1 MISVKSIFKFIRSY
15 IDTHRLFRGLEINS
29 CSFVILDTETTGLEA
44 SKGDKIISLA
54 ALKIRN
60 SLIQENEFLD
70 ELINPERDIPWESV
84 KIHHITDEHVRG
96 KPTLPELQSKINL
109 FLKKSILIGHNI
121 EFDKKFIYQDA
132 VNSDLSKRMKKITS
146 IDTIYLTAALYP
158 DLENYYLSY
167 LCEHFNIRTNDQ
179 IRHSALGDCWIT
191 ARLFLH
197 LLKKAKEKNITTA
210 SGLLKLCNQG
220 AKLHHLIRNAKEIH

>member
-1 MISVKSIFKFIRSY
+1 MKSIFKFIRSY
-15 IDTHRLFRGLEINS
+15 IDTHRLFRGLEINN

-44 SKGDKIISLA
+44 SMGDKIISLA

-132 VNSDLSKRMKKITS
+132 ANSDLSKRMKKITS

-158 DLENYYLSY
+158 DLENYDLSY

-197 LLKKAKEKNITTA
+197 LLHKAKEKNITTA

-220 AKLHHLIRNAKEIH
+220 AKLHHLIRNAKKIH

>member
-1 MISVKSIFKFIRSY
+1 MKSIFKFIRSY
-15 IDTHRLFRGLEINS
+15 IDTHRLFRGLEINN

-44 SKGDKIISLA
+44 SMGDKIISLA

-84 KIHHITDEHVRG
+84 KIHRITDEHVRG

-132 VNSDLSKRMKKITS
+132 ANSDLSKRMKKITS

-158 DLENYYLSY
+158 DLENYNLSY

-197 LLKKAKEKNITTA
+197 LLNKAKEKNITTA

-220 AKLHHLIRNAKEIH
+220 AKLHHLISNAKKIH

>member
-1 MISVKSIFKFIRSY
+1 VKSIFKFIRSY
-15 IDTHRLFRGLEINS
+15 IDTNRLFRGLEINN

-44 SKGDKIISLA
+44 SMGDKIISLA

-132 VNSDLSKRMKKITS
+132 ANSDLSRRMKKITS

-158 DLENYYLSY
+158 DLENYDLSY

-197 LLKKAKEKNITTA
+197 LLNKAKEKNITTA

-220 AKLHHLIRNAKEIH
+220 ARLHHLIRNAKKIH

>member
-1 MISVKSIFKFIRSY
+1 MKSIFKFIRSY
-15 IDTHRLFRGLEINS
+15 IDTHRLFRGLEINN

-44 SKGDKIISLA
+44 SMGDKIISLA

-84 KIHHITDEHVRG
+84 KIHRITDEHVRG

-132 VNSDLSKRMKKITS
+132 ANSDLSKRMKKITS

-158 DLENYYLSY
+158 DLENYNLSY

-197 LLKKAKEKNITTA
+197 LLNKAKEKNITTA

-220 AKLHHLIRNAKEIH
+220 AKLHHLIRNAKKIH

>member
-1 MISVKSIFKFIRSY
+1 MKSIFKFIRSY
-15 IDTHRLFRGLEINS
+15 IDTHRLFRGLEINN

-44 SKGDKIISLA
+44 SMGDKIISLA

-158 DLENYYLSY
+158 DLENYDLSY

-197 LLKKAKEKNITTA
+197 LLNKAKEKNITTA

-220 AKLHHLIRNAKEIH
+220 AKLHHLIRNAKKIH

>member
-1 MISVKSIFKFIRSY
+1 MKSIFKFIRSY
-15 IDTHRLFRGLEINS
+15 IDTHRLFRGLEINN

-44 SKGDKIISLA
+44 NMGDKIISLA

-132 VNSDLSKRMKKITS
+132 VNSEYYDELWKIPFAKIKKKLCFVRDKNSKVKIKKKVIHFQEVRFLDYNLACAYTPVNFFPK
-146 IDTIYLTAALYP
+146 IIYL
-158 DLENYYLSY
+158 DFSVFFSR
-167 LCEHFNIRTNDQ
+167 CE
-179 IRHSALGDCWIT
+179 
-191 ARLFLH
+191 
-197 LLKKAKEKNITTA
+197 
-210 SGLLKLCNQG
+210 
-220 AKLHHLIRNAKEIH
+220 

>member
-1 MISVKSIFKFIRSY
+1 VKSIFKFIRSY
-15 IDTHRLFRGLEINS
+15 IDTHRLFRGLEINN

-96 KPTLPELQSKINL
+96 KPTLPELQSKINS

-132 VNSDLSKRMKKITS
+132 ANSDLSKRMKKITS

-158 DLENYYLSY
+158 DLENYDLSY
-167 LCEHFNIRTNDQ
+167 LCEHFNIKTNDQ

-197 LLKKAKEKNITTA
+197 LLNKAKEKNITTA

-220 AKLHHLIRNAKEIH
+220 ARLHHLIRSAKKIH

>member
-1 MISVKSIFKFIRSY
+1 VKSIFKFIRSY
-15 IDTHRLFRGLEINS
+15 IDTHRLFRGLEINN

-44 SKGDKIISLA
+44 SMGDKIISLA

-158 DLENYYLSY
+158 DLENYDLSY

-197 LLKKAKEKNITTA
+197 LLNKAKEKNITTA

-220 AKLHHLIRNAKEIH
+220 ARLHHLIRNAKKIH

>member
-1 MISVKSIFKFIRSY
+1 MKSIFKFIRSY
-15 IDTHRLFRGLEINS
+15 IDTHRLFRGLEINN

-44 SKGDKIISLA
+44 SMGDKIISLA

-132 VNSDLSKRMKKITS
+132 ANSDLSRRMKKITS

-158 DLENYYLSY
+158 DLENYDLSY

-197 LLKKAKEKNITTA
+197 LLNKAKEKNITTA

-220 AKLHHLIRNAKEIH
+220 ARLHHLIRNAKKIH

>member
-1 MISVKSIFKFIRSY
+1 MKSIFKFIRSY
-15 IDTHRLFRGLEINS
+15 IDTHRLFRGLEINN

-44 SKGDKIISLA
+44 SMGDKIISLA

-132 VNSDLSKRMKKITS
+132 ANSDLSKRMKKITS

-158 DLENYYLSY
+158 DLENYNLSY

-197 LLKKAKEKNITTA
+197 LLHKAKEKNITTA

-220 AKLHHLIRNAKEIH
+220 ARLHHLIRNAKKIH

>member
-1 MISVKSIFKFIRSY
+1 MKSIFKFIRSY
-15 IDTHRLFRGLEINS
+15 IDTHRLFRGLEINN

-132 VNSDLSKRMKKITS
+132 INSDLSKRIKKITS

-158 DLENYYLSY
+158 DLENYDLSY

-197 LLKKAKEKNITTA
+197 LLNKAKEKNITTA

-220 AKLHHLIRNAKEIH
+220 AKLHHLIRNAKKIH

>member
-1 MISVKSIFKFIRSY
+1 MKSIFKFIRSY
-15 IDTHRLFRGLEINS
+15 IDTHRLFRGLEINN

-132 VNSDLSKRMKKITS
+132 ANSDLSRRMKKITS

-158 DLENYYLSY
+158 DLENYDLSY
-167 LCEHFNIRTNDQ
+167 LCKHFNIRTNDQ

-197 LLKKAKEKNITTA
+197 LLNKAKEKNITTA

-220 AKLHHLIRNAKEIH
+220 ARLHHLIRSAKKIH

>member
-1 MISVKSIFKFIRSY
+1 MKSIFKFIRSY
-15 IDTHRLFRGLEINS
+15 IDTHRLFRGLEINN

-158 DLENYYLSY
+158 DLENYDLSY

-197 LLKKAKEKNITTA
+197 LLNKAKEKNITTA

-220 AKLHHLIRNAKEIH
+220 ARLHHLIRNAKKIH

>member
-1 MISVKSIFKFIRSY
+1 MKSIFKFIRSY
-15 IDTHRLFRGLEINS
+15 IDTHRLFRGLEINN

-44 SKGDKIISLA
+44 SMGDKIISLA

-70 ELINPERDIPWESV
+70 ELINPERDIPWESI

-96 KPTLPELQSKINL
+96 KPTLPELQSKINS

-132 VNSDLSKRMKKITS
+132 ANSDLSKRMKKITS

-158 DLENYYLSY
+158 DLENYDLSY

-197 LLKKAKEKNITTA
+197 LLNKAKEKNITTA

-220 AKLHHLIRNAKEIH
+220 ARLHHLIRNAKKIH

>member
-1 MISVKSIFKFIRSY
+1 MKSIFKFIRSY
-15 IDTHRLFRGLEINS
+15 IDTHRLFRGLEINN

-96 KPTLPELQSKINL
+96 KPTLPELQSKINS

-132 VNSDLSKRMKKITS
+132 ANSDLSKRMKKITS

-158 DLENYYLSY
+158 DLENYDLSY

-197 LLKKAKEKNITTA
+197 LLHKAKERNITTA

-220 AKLHHLIRNAKEIH
+220 TKLHHLIRNAKKIH

>member
-1 MISVKSIFKFIRSY
+1 MKSIFKFIRSY
-15 IDTHRLFRGLEINS
+15 IDTHRLFRGLEINN

-70 ELINPERDIPWESV
+70 ELINPERDIPWESI

-132 VNSDLSKRMKKITS
+132 ANSDLSRRMKKITS

-158 DLENYYLSY
+158 DLENYDLSY

-197 LLKKAKEKNITTA
+197 LLNKAKEKNITTA

-220 AKLHHLIRNAKEIH
+220 ARLHHLIRNAKKIH

>member
-1 MISVKSIFKFIRSY
+1 MKSIFKFIRSY
-15 IDTHRLFRGLEINS
+15 IDTHRLFRGLEINN

-44 SKGDKIISLA
+44 SMGDKIISLA

-132 VNSDLSKRMKKITS
+132 ANSDLSKRMKKITS

-158 DLENYYLSY
+158 DLENYDLSY

-197 LLKKAKEKNITTA
+197 LLNKAKEKNITTA

-220 AKLHHLIRNAKEIH
+220 ARLHHLIRNAKKIH

>member
-1 MISVKSIFKFIRSY
+1 MKSIFKFIRSY
-15 IDTHRLFRGLEINS
+15 IDTHRLFRGLEINN

-44 SKGDKIISLA
+44 SMGDKIISLA

-84 KIHHITDEHVRG
+84 KIHRITDEHVRG

-132 VNSDLSKRMKKITS
+132 ANSDLSKRMKKITS

-158 DLENYYLSY
+158 DLENYDLSY

-197 LLKKAKEKNITTA
+197 LLHKAKEKNITTA

-220 AKLHHLIRNAKEIH
+220 ARLHHLIRNAKKIH